1 MLGLLAV
8 PILVLLFVV
17 TLALM
22 GGRWA
27 SPAPQTGPEPAEEP
41 TPPGEPWRFDSRLLY
56 PEPRPYTESRP
67 YTEPR
72 PYAEPRSYG
81 GLSREEWRAETEQ
94 ESSSEP
100 GFPYGPYRR
109 P

>member
-56 PEPRPYTESRP
+56 PEPRPY
-67 YTEPR
+67 
-72 PYAEPRSYG
+72 AEPRSYG